1 MRTRSPWTW
10 VPTLFG
16 AEEIPSAMVTFVALL
31 MFLQRGVS
39 PARATFFSALLF
51 LPWML
56 KSFVRSWIRRR
67 GHFRHTLHWIEA
79 FLFLSLVL
87 VALSFPYGQWALL
100 GALMITSLL
109 CSWHEL
115 AARMYYER
123 MLRPPLQRIY
133 TGPKIFFS
141 QLAVVLTYGMLIIV
155 VGSLQVYYRH
165 LLHAWS
171 MGCYLL
177 AGCFALFAIYHLYAL
192 QSPQVGNRSVSH
204 SMKESLKA
212 EIHVIDRIRQQPY
225 WFTPVLSLFFLLLP
239 QSLMF
244 YTRVI
249 YLYDI
254 RTRGGLGCSIQ
265 EIGFAQGTVGVIAF
279 CIGLTIGRRILKSIS
294 LSQSFW
300 PLALTLGISPLAYLT
315 MTLLQPDSLW
325 TICACTSLA
334 QFCFGL
340 GLYACRLPV
349 LYISGE
355 RYRNTINLLYIPL
368 VATCIIPPAALSGW
382 LTQWCGYHHFFM
394 LDALSA
400 PIGWMV
406 TYFLMKRFPTA
417 SPACCSPKDEIPSD
431 GKQKQTGNDDV
442 ETTIN
447 KGTK

>member
-1 MRTRSPWTW
+1 
-10 VPTLFG
+10 
-16 AEEIPSAMVTFVALL
+16 
-31 MFLQRGVS
+31 
-39 PARATFFSALLF
+39 
-51 LPWML
+51 
-56 KSFVRSWIRRR
+56 
-67 GHFRHTLHWIEA
+67 
-79 FLFLSLVL
+79 
-87 VALSFPYGQWALL
+87 
-100 GALMITSLL
+100 
-109 CSWHEL
+109 
-115 AARMYYER
+115 
-123 MLRPPLQRIY
+123 
-133 TGPKIFFS
+133 
-141 QLAVVLTYGMLIIV
+141 
-155 VGSLQVYYRH
+155 
-165 LLHAWS
+165 
-171 MGCYLL
+171 
-177 AGCFALFAIYHLYAL
+177 
-192 QSPQVGNRSVSH
+192 
-204 SMKESLKA
+204 MKESLKA

-294 LSQSFW
+294 LGQSFW

-315 MTLLQPDSLW
+315 MTLLKPDSLW

-406 TYFLMKRFPTA
+406 TYFLMKWFPTA

-431 GKQKQTGNDDV
+431 GKQKQTENDDV